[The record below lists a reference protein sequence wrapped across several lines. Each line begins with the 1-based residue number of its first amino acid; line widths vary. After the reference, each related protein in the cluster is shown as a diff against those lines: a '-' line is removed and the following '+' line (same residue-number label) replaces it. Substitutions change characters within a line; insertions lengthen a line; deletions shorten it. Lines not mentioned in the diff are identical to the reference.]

1 MTRVFAPFSA
11 ALQAANRPPVPPPT
25 TRTSVSKVSTMSLSA
40 MTGAVPSHFGVPS
53 STVSVGSS
61 VVARPMA
68 CSMQLAA
75 AFFTALLVMVAPEM
89 LSISELWAAISA
101 SWKSAAE
108 STASAMVSLEV
119 SATFRKPLRESFSM
133 LFSFFF
139 LVLQTSRQTSF
150 VKSLTLPYF
159 SLHLRQRH
167 RSRGKT

>member
-1 MTRVFAPFSA
+1 
-11 ALQAANRPPVPPPT
+11 
-25 TRTSVSKVSTMSLSA
+25 MSLSA

-119 SATFRKPLRESFSM
+119 STF
-133 LFSFFF
+133 
-139 LVLQTSRQTSF
+139 TS
-150 VKSLTLPYF
+150 VMALSLKVMVTVTAPVPV
-159 SLHLRQRH
+159 SVAV
-167 RSRGKT
+167 